1 VSRPIAAVAG
11 VALWGGLVAGLALW
25 GGTVVWSPGA
35 AADEP
40 QLLAPA
46 GEQAPESSGKPGK
59 LCRSADSDWPSWQR
73 PEGEGG
79 AAPEEEGA
87 ETAQPSTLEPARMRP
102 GAGDPGAGDPGA
114 GDPDSGDPG
123 SGDPGSGDP
132 GSSGPGSSGTGDS
145 DPAAGAGAGDPA
157 GDDRAGDDPAAG
169 PVAGVPGSG
178 SRGPGDRPAP
188 ATGEDLAGDDPP
200 DAGAGEVAD
209 EQLTPVAA
217 TEPSG
222 RIGLLGVIA
231 AVCVVAAS
239 SGLVRT
245 LLSQRATRAESR

>member
-1 VSRPIAAVAG
+1 
-11 VALWGGLVAGLALW
+11 
-25 GGTVVWSPGA
+25 

-114 GDPDSGDPG
+114 GDPD
-123 SGDPGSGDP
+123 
-132 GSSGPGSSGTGDS
+132 
-145 DPAAGAGAGDPA
+145 

-188 ATGEDLAGDDPP
+188 ATGEDLAGGDPP